1 LLGGRTRDQ
10 RATARE
16 KKAAEHARRIRRPLL
31 EGKRSACEMP
41 TQFDPEEPMPHAA
54 CMRAGRATCSFPR
67 RDDHAR
73 LFPMRSPLATFLP
86 LLAAFGYTF
95 AALMLKRATECG
107 VGPWRV
113 TFLTNWAAALVFA
126 PWWLSGGLPFSWENL
141 GHALITGALFFVG
154 QILTFL
160 ALSRGDVSLTTPVLG
175 TKVLFV
181 ALLAIVFGSDRL
193 TPSLWFAAALTTIAT
208 ALLGTERRVDRARL
222 WPSLVFG
229 FAAAMC
235 YASTDVLMQEWVKD
249 WGFGHFAPVMFLS
262 IAVFSFTL
270 VPFFRAPIS
279 AMPPSSLR
287 WAIVGGLTLGLQA
300 TGMAYS
306 ISVFREVTTTNILY
320 NTRGIWSVIIVWAI
334 GHWFANTE
342 REHGTAV
349 MLRRLFGAL
358 LLLGA
363 VFLSLRR

>member
-1 LLGGRTRDQ
+1 
-10 RATARE
+10 
-16 KKAAEHARRIRRPLL
+16 
-31 EGKRSACEMP
+31 
-41 TQFDPEEPMPHAA
+41 
-54 CMRAGRATCSFPR
+54 
-67 RDDHAR
+67 
-73 LFPMRSPLATFLP
+73 MRSPLATLLP

-95 AALMLKRATECG
+95 AALMLKRATERG

-113 TFLTNWAAALVFA
+113 TFLTNWAAALVFL
-126 PWWLSGGLPFSWENL
+126 PWWFTGGLPFTWANL

-154 QILTFL
+154 QILTFI

-175 TKVLFV
+175 TKVIFV
-181 ALLAIVFGSDRL
+181 GLLAVIFGSEKL
-193 TPSLWFAAALTTIAT
+193 TPALWVAALLTTIAT
-208 ALLGTERRVDRARL
+208 ALLGSERRVDRARL

-235 YASTDVLMQEWVKD
+235 YATTDVLMQQWVKD

-262 IAVFSFTL
+262 IAVFSFGL
-270 VPFFRAPIS
+270 IPLFSEPIS
-279 AMPPSSLR
+279 AMPASSFR
-287 WAIVGGLTLGLQA
+287 WSIAGGATLGLQA

-306 ISVFREVTTTNILY
+306 ISVFREVTLTNILY
-320 NTRGIWSVIIVWAI
+320 NTRGIWSVVIVWTI

-342 REHGTAV
+342 RDHGARV

-363 VFLSLRR
+363 VFMSLRR

>member
-1 LLGGRTRDQ
+1 LVACFVDFRG
-10 RATARE
+10 ATSLPA
-16 KKAAEHARRIRRPLL
+16 HPLL
-31 EGKRSACEMP
+31 PS
-41 TQFDPEEPMPHAA
+41 
-54 CMRAGRATCSFPR
+54 
-67 RDDHAR
+67 R
-73 LFPMRSPLATFLP
+73 LLLASVLPFSLTRSPLATLLP
-86 LLAAFGYTF
+86 LLSAFGYTF

-126 PWWLSGGLPFSWENL
+126 PWWLTGGGEFTWLNL
-141 GHALITGALFFVG
+141 GHALITGALFFIG

-160 ALSRGDVSLTTPVLG
+160 ALTRGDVSLTTPILG
-175 TKVLFV
+175 TKVMFV
-181 ALLAIVFGSDRL
+181 AMLAVIFGSEKL
-193 TPSLWFAAALTTIAT
+193 SGGLWAAAGLTTVAT
-208 ALLGTERRVDRARL
+208 ALLGTEKRVDRARL
-222 WPSLVFG
+222 LPSFLFG
-229 FAAAMC
+229 FAAAMLF
-235 YASTDVLMQEWVKD
+235 ASTDVLMQRWVPA

-262 IAVFSFTL
+262 IALYSTVL
-270 VPFFRAPIS
+270 VPFFREPIS
-279 AMPPSSLR
+279 AMPRTSFR
-287 WAIVGGLTLGLQA
+287 WAIAGGLTLGAQA

-349 MLRRLFGAL
+349 MLRRLFGAM

>member
-1 LLGGRTRDQ
+1 
-10 RATARE
+10 
-16 KKAAEHARRIRRPLL
+16 
-31 EGKRSACEMP
+31 
-41 TQFDPEEPMPHAA
+41 
-54 CMRAGRATCSFPR
+54 
-67 RDDHAR
+67 
-73 LFPMRSPLATFLP
+73 MRSPLATLLP

-95 AALMLKRATECG
+95 AALMLKRATERG

-113 TFLTNWAAALVFA
+113 TFLTNWVVALVFV
-126 PWWLSGGLPFSWENL
+126 PWWFAGGLPFSWENL
-141 GHALITGALFFVG
+141 AHALITGVLFFVG

-160 ALSRGDVSLTTPVLG
+160 AITRGDVSLTTPVLG
-175 TKVLFV
+175 TKVMFV
-181 ALLAIVFGSDRL
+181 ALLAVIFGSERL
-193 TPSLWFAAALTTIAT
+193 TPSLFSAAVLTTVAT
-208 ALLGTERRVDRARL
+208 ALLGTERHVDRARL

-235 YASTDVLMQEWVKD
+235 YATTDVLMQQWVKD

-262 IAVFSFTL
+262 IAVLSFTL
-270 VPFFRAPIS
+270 VPFFRAPLF
-279 AMPPSSLR
+279 AMPPNSLR
-287 WAIVGGLTLGLQA
+287 WSLAGGATLGLQA
-300 TGMAYS
+300 MGMAYS

-320 NTRGIWSVIIVWAI
+320 NTRGIWSVLIVWTI

-342 REHGTAV
+342 RDHGTAV